1 MKYNFCAKCDT
12 FYKYWVTAELE
23 KIKFCIQSFRGTLH
37 TGSVLKGLNN
47 FDGIVLDIYL
57 SKISVSKEDLNFESL
72 SNNVVSYGLV
82 A

>member
-37 TGSVLKGLNN
+37 TPPPGTG
-47 FDGIVLDIYL
+47 
-57 SKISVSKEDLNFESL
+57 
-72 SNNVVSYGLV
+72 
-82 A
+82 